1 MEPGWFWIKMERFNK
16 CIFSPGQPK
25 EYSCP
30 PRSWWSLLGRK
41 IRGKKSTTW
50 FSNYR
55 AKEECRPIFFCNIG
69 HRRVISD
76 RKGSAFNLGNLS
88 YTSGVGQ
95 LACQGHRLFR
105 YVGDDNDIAH
115 LRSEKLD
122 RNLRLPQINNCRGL
136 PTASGA
142 PVFSSSGRVIGLFSL
157 VLNNFDLAVHL
168 TFLKGFYNSYQEREG
183 NERGKSPRKW
193 LSILARS

>member
-1 MEPGWFWIKMERFNK
+1 MSAVKLMKLSKMQKLEVKIPLGLAIIVPNK
-16 CIFSPGQPK
+16 NVDPFTF
-25 EYSCP
+25 
-30 PRSWWSLLGRK
+30 
-41 IRGKKSTTW
+41 TTLH
-50 FSNYR
+50 
-55 AKEECRPIFFCNIG
+55 AQ
-69 HRRVISD
+69 
-76 RKGSAFNLGNLS
+76 GSFRLENEVLSICHVGNLS

-95 LACQGHRLFR
+95 LTCQGHRLFR

-183 NERGKSPRKW
+183 NERGKSPWK
-193 LSILARS
+193 